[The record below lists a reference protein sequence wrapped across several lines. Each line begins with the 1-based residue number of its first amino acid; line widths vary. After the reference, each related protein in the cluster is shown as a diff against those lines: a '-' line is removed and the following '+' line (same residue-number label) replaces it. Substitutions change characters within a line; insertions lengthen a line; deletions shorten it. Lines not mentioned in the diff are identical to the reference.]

1 MSDKQRL
8 PTGLQL
14 TALDSVFRERPHEY
28 LDRLRAE
35 DPVHRDTELRRL
47 FLTRFEDVK
56 NVMSNR
62 SLSVDPRKAPD
73 TALRRDMMGNVPPG
87 ALGPSMLRLD
97 DPDHK
102 RLRGLVSQAF
112 NQRAVDAFRPH
123 IRAIADELLD
133 VLTGR
138 DFFDV
143 IAEYAAP
150 LPIIVIA
157 EMLGVDAGDL
167 AQFKRWSDAASQNFN
182 PVRTPEQSAELAAA
196 QQDLNDYFARAID
209 ARRRQ
214 RGTDLISALVSA
226 EEAGNQL
233 TQREIVITCNL
244 LLIAGISPPR
254 I

>member
-1 MSDKQRL
+1 
-8 PTGLQL
+8 
-14 TALDSVFRERPHEY
+14 
-28 LDRLRAE
+28 
-35 DPVHRDTELRRL
+35 
-47 FLTRFEDVK
+47 
-56 NVMSNR
+56 
-62 SLSVDPRKAPD
+62 
-73 TALRRDMMGNVPPG
+73 MGNVPPG

-112 NQRAVDAFRPH
+112 NQRAVDAFHPH

>member
-1 MSDKQRL
+1 MSDKQPL

-56 NVMSNR
+56 AVMSNR

-73 TALRRDMMGNVPPG
+73 TALRRNVMGNVPPA

-157 EMLGVDAGDL
+157 EMR
-167 AQFKRWSDAASQNFN
+167 QHNIR
-182 PVRTPEQSAELAAA
+182 QS
-196 QQDLNDYFARAID
+196 YRMC
-209 ARRRQ
+209 
-214 RGTDLISALVSA
+214 S
-226 EEAGNQL
+226 
-233 TQREIVITCNL
+233 C
-244 LLIAGISPPR
+244 PPSKYLD
-254 I
+254 